1 MKCFYHYNLLNT
13 SFEKYILYL
22 SPTEFSFESKIT
34 SVLLYSAI
42 AILF

>member
-13 SFEKYILYL
+13 SFEKDILCL
-22 SPTEFSFESKIT
+22 SHTEFSFESK

-42 AILF
+42 AIIF